1 MTTIKEFNKYG
12 LELENVLLLRT
23 SPVAVKMLKKESDIS
38 AGALRPKKDRHTHY
52 AQCQAF
58 AMTRREGTTIAMLKE
73 DHWCPAALMAYG
85 MVPLPQGMNPTR
97 MHPYDMFD
105 YGKYIGILT
114 APLKSASFKPDAII
128 IYSNTSQLRSLL
140 LSFGPDEIPQVGGRY
155 FPPSCAHAVVTPMLK
170 GGYWVVL
177 PDPGEYQ
184 RALCDEGEMMFAV
197 PAAKLPVLMEGL
209 KKFESQGFAY
219 RKNYYFM
226 QGDFPRPDF
235 YKKMFKDWG
244 LEDY

>member
-1 MTTIKEFNKYG
+1 MTTVKEFNHYG
-12 LELENVLLLRT
+12 EVLEDILLLKT
-23 SPVAVKMLKKESDIS
+23 SPIAVKMLEKESDIP
-38 AGALRPKKDRHTHY
+38 AGSLRPRKDCKTHY

-58 AMTRREGTTIAMLKE
+58 AVSRREGATVAMLKE

-85 MVPLPQGMNPTR
+85 MVPLPEGVNPTL

-105 YGKYIGILT
+105 YGKYIGIIT
-114 APLKSASFKPDAII
+114 APLKSASFTPDVVI

-140 LSFGPDEIPQVGGRY
+140 MSMGPEAIAQVNGRY

-197 PAAKLPVLMEGL
+197 PVDKLPGMMADLERL
-209 KKFESQGFAY
+209 QSQGFAY
-219 RKNYYFM
+219 RRNYYFM
-226 QGDFPRPDF
+226 QGDFSRPDF
-235 YKKMFKDWG
+235 YKKMFKEWG